1 MSTHAPTPAGAHAAT
16 DPGTR
21 RPDRSPARGGT
32 AVTTATRRRRPE
44 RRPRTTSIG
53 GLVLRTPYWIFTG
66 GLAVI
71 FLFPLAWAAIASV
84 SPHAGTNQTDGWG
97 LGNYRTLTHYQAGI
111 WQYLANSAFVSLTTV
126 FLTLAISL
134 LGGYAFAR
142 FSFPG
147 KNLLFLTTLAILM
160 VPYATMLIPLYV
172 LLNQLSLQNSLI
184 GVALVLTMFQLP
196 FSTFMMRISFEA
208 IPRELDEAA
217 LVDGC
222 SSWAALWRVLLPAV
236 KPGLITVGLFAF
248 LTAWNDF
255 MAPLILIN
263 DSNKFTLP
271 LAVSN
276 LRVQVQGVIDYGAT
290 EAGVVVLALPCIV
303 LFLLLQ
309 RHYVRGFMS
318 GAFKG

>member
-1 MSTHAPTPAGAHAAT
+1 VA
-16 DPGTR
+16 
-21 RPDRSPARGGT
+21 
-32 AVTTATRRRRPE
+32 
-44 RRPRTTSIG
+44 
-53 GLVLRTPYWIFTG
+53 LRTPYWVLTG

-71 FLFPLAWAAIASV
+71 FLFPLVWTTIASV
-84 SPHAGTNQTDGWG
+84 SPHPGTNQVDGWG
-97 LGNYRTLTHYQAGI
+97 FGNYVTLTRYQAGI
-111 WQYLANSAFVSLTTV
+111 WRYLANSAFVSLLTV
-126 FLTLAISL
+126 VLTLAVSL

-142 FSFPG
+142 FRFPG
-147 KNLLFLTTLAILM
+147 KDVLFMATLAILM
-160 VPYATMLIPLYV
+160 VPYATLLIPLYV
-172 LLNQLSLQNSLI
+172 LLNELGLENSLI

-208 IPRELDEAA
+208 VPRELDEAA

-222 SSWAALWRVLLPAV
+222 SSFTALRRVLLPAV
-236 KPGLITVGLFAF
+236 RPGLVTVGLFAF

-263 DSNKFTLP
+263 DSDRLTLP

-276 LRVQVQGVIDYGAT
+276 LRGQVQGVVDYGAT
-290 EAGVVVLALPCIV
+290 EAGVVVLALPCAV

-318 GAFKG
+318 GALKG